1 MDYLKLVVL
10 DLASGRR
17 IALIRHTG
25 SPGPGTEVYVLPQQF
40 TSATDLPGV
49 MAAIDQNQDALVT
62 ELLSALGIG
71 ASEVSWNRPIGERFL
86 KEDWVEVFTSA
97 PGVRSYV
104 VKGNRGVEVGRY
116 LLVIEFDRVAT
127 RDLYWPTATEESDIW
142 KQVSTK
148 GLSRPE
154 AIRAEDRWA
163 ALVPPEWI
171 EDYTDWE
178 LVAE

>member
-1 MDYLKLVVL
+1 M
-10 DLASGRR
+10 
-17 IALIRHTG
+17 
-25 SPGPGTEVYVLPQQF
+25 
-40 TSATDLPGV
+40 
-49 MAAIDQNQDALVT
+49 
-62 ELLSALGIG
+62 
-71 ASEVSWNRPIGERFL
+71 
-86 KEDWVEVFTSA
+86 
-97 PGVRSYV
+97 RSYV
-104 VKGNRGVEVGRY
+104 VKENRGVAVGRY

-142 KQVSTK
+142 KQVSAK